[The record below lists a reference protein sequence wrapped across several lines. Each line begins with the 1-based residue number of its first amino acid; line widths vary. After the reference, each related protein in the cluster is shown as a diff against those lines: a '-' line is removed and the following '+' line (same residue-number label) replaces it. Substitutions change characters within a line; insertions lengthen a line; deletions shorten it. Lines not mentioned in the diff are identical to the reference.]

1 MEERK
6 KLIKL
11 LKNAVINLGFSTEEN
26 IIRKR
31 NVLLKVIEI
40 EQRNFNKRLKRMKEK
55 FSIIG
60 YRVDIDKWTED
71 EFMIFMDE
79 LVETLQELTNFQI
92 YKEIKTEEFEDFD
105 IMNSYSKFRII
116 ECRLSIGRKDFEL
129 VKIGTKNRIR

>member
-1 MEERK
+1 MLEQLNDDR
-6 KLIKL
+6 
-11 LKNAVINLGFSTEEN
+11 NL
-26 IIRKR
+26 
-31 NVLLKVIEI
+31 LLKVIEI

-71 EFMIFMDE
+71 EFLIFMDE
-79 LVETLQELTNFQI
+79 LVEILQELTDFQI

-129 VKIGTKNRIR
+129 TRIGTKNRIR

>member
-1 MEERK
+1 MLEQLNDDR
-6 KLIKL
+6 
-11 LKNAVINLGFSTEEN
+11 NL
-26 IIRKR
+26 
-31 NVLLKVIEI
+31 LLKVIEI
-40 EQRNFNKRLKRMKEK
+40 EQKHFNERLKRTKDK
-55 FSIIG
+55 FNIIG

-71 EFMIFMDE
+71 EFMIFIDE

-116 ECRLSIGRKDFEL
+116 ECRLSIGRKEFEL

>member
-1 MEERK
+1 MLEQLNDDR
-6 KLIKL
+6 
-11 LKNAVINLGFSTEEN
+11 NL
-26 IIRKR
+26 
-31 NVLLKVIEI
+31 LLKVIEK
-40 EQRNFNKRLKRMKEK
+40 EQKHFNERLKRTKDK
-55 FSIIG
+55 FNIIG

-79 LVETLQELTNFQI
+79 LVEILQELTNFQI

-105 IMNSYSKFRII
+105 IMNSCSKFRII